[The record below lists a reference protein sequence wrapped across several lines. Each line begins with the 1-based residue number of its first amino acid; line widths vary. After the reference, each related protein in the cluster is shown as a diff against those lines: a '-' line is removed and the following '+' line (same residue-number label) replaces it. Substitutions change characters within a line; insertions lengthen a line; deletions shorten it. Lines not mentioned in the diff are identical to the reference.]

1 MSGVTTVVLPGL
13 TAGVTLTCFVVAK
26 NWDHSEV
33 CSQGVDLATVAYWR
47 DINGVTV
54 RCPGV
59 SNLAPFQIDGVTYTR
74 RNRVQLDNMV
84 ASTAFHD
91 LLATSCTTGVD
102 NFAELFG
109 DVSQAK
115 VPNQANFNP
124 AGDDGA
130 VGPPRHDVH
139 GLGPP
144 VAGHASDSLTRRP
157 RRRTQDVGNRW
168 QTCRHFSHQ
177 TRHL

>member
-1 MSGVTTVVLPGL
+1 M
-13 TAGVTLTCFVVAK
+13 
-26 NWDHSEV
+26 
-33 CSQGVDLATVAYWR
+33 
-47 DINGVTV
+47 
-54 RCPGV
+54 

-139 GLGPP
+139 GSGPP
-144 VAGHASDSLTRRP
+144 VVGHARGSETRSDRVPARLVVFLLKPTYSAPSEQPVQPSQSL
-157 RRRTQDVGNRW
+157 
-168 QTCRHFSHQ
+168 
-177 TRHL
+177 